1 MAAIISDQFRILN
14 AQSFMNTFTGIGSTN
29 YSYYTFIGVPNPF
42 DTMTGTGT
50 TDWNTNPPS
59 PQDMFKGLN
68 DAHDTMISLKKI
80 NTSDLTRVIRKIEWS
95 PGTTYEMYSHDYN
108 VFNPSPITSSNNLYD
123 ANYYVVNRDFRVY
136 ICLNN
141 GSNPENPLGSPSI
154 DEPVFTDLEPRAA
167 GTSGDGYI
175 WKYLYTINPR
185 DIIKFDSTEFIPVPE
200 NWGTGE
206 SVEIRNNAVDGKI
219 QVVIIE
225 NRGDGYEPIST
236 SIRNVPILGD
246 GVDGKATV
254 TIDSSGRVSDIAITN
269 GGNGYTYGS
278 IQFYPG
284 APGSSNG
291 VPIQGLNNVGVATTS
306 VAQFK
311 VIIPPPG
318 GHGFDV
324 YKELGAN
331 KVLIYSRYEVDPN
344 NPDTIVGNDFARVGV
359 IKNPTLYG
367 SKTQLL
373 TAAEY
378 SSLYAVKLISSTG
391 QSISNVDYTVDTL
404 ITQTIGIGSTA
415 IGIVASW
422 DNETGILKYYQPV
435 GLASTSVGFKLNKFT
450 SNIGVGG
457 TIVIEGASS
466 GSNLVID
473 TSFGTEAVPQNT
485 TVIGSGVNTRT
496 VRLGKNFIAGCATPE
511 NEKYS
516 GEIIYIDNRASIIRS
531 PNQKEDVK
539 IILEF

>member
-14 AQSFMNTFTGIGSTN
+14 AQTFMSTFTGIGSTN
-29 YSYYTFIGVPNPF
+29 YAYYTFIGVPNPY

-50 TDWNTNPPS
+50 TDWNDNPPS
-59 PQDMFKGLN
+59 PQDMLKALN

-80 NTSDLTRVIRKIEWS
+80 NPSDLRRVIRKLEWS
-95 PGTTYEMYSHDYN
+95 PGTTYEMYRHDYN
-108 VFNPSPITSSNNLYD
+108 VYNPSPITSSNNLYD
-123 ANYYVVNRDFRVY
+123 ANYYVVNQDFRVY

-141 GSNPENPLGSPSI
+141 GTNPENPSGSPSI
-154 DEPVFTDLEPRAA
+154 DEPLFTDLEPKPA

-175 WKYLYTINPR
+175 WKYLYTINPQ
-185 DIIKFDSTEFIPVPE
+185 DIIKFDSTEYIPVPE
-200 NWGTGE
+200 NWGTGNTE
-206 SVEIRNNAVDGKI
+206 EVKNNAVDGKI

-236 SIRNVPILGD
+236 SIKNVPILGD
-246 GVDGKATV
+246 GVNGKATV
-254 TIDSSGRVSDIAITN
+254 TIDSSGKVSDIAITN
-269 GGNGYTYGS
+269 GGSGYTYGN

-284 APGSSNG
+284 APGTSNG
-291 VPIQGLNNVGVATTS
+291 LPIDGLNNVGIATTS
-306 VAQFK
+306 VAQFS

-318 GHGFDV
+318 GHGADI

-331 KVLIYSRYEVDPN
+331 KVLIYSRYEVDEN
-344 NPDTIVGNDFARVGV
+344 NPDTIVGNDFARVGI

-373 TAAEY
+373 TAYEY
-378 SSLYAVKLISSTG
+378 SSLYAVKLVDPNGSSIAG
-391 QSISNVDYTVDTL
+391 VDYDVDS
-404 ITQTIGIGSTA
+404 IINQTIGIGSTA

-422 DNETGILKYYQPV
+422 DNTTGILKYYQPV
-435 GLASTSVGFKLNKFT
+435 GLASTSVGFKLNRFT
-450 SNIGVGG
+450 SSIGVGG
-457 TIVIEGASS
+457 TTTIQGASV

-473 TSFGTEAVPQNT
+473 TSFGTSAVPVNSM
-485 TVIGSGVNTRT
+485 VIGSGINTKT
-496 VRLGKNFIAGCATPE
+496 VKLGQNYIEGCTTPE

-516 GEIIYIDNRASIIRS
+516 GEVIYIDNRAAIIRS

>member
-29 YSYYTFIGVPNPF
+29 YSYYTYIGVPNPY

-50 TDWNTNPPS
+50 TDWNDNPPS
-59 PQDMFKGLN
+59 PQDMFKALN
-68 DAHDTMISLKKI
+68 AAHDTMISLKKI
-80 NTSDLTRVIRKIEWS
+80 NSTDLRRIVRKIEWS
-95 PGTTYEMYSHDYN
+95 PGTTYETYSHDYN
-108 VFNPSPITSSNNLYD
+108 VYNPSPVTNSNNLYD
-123 ANYYVVNRDFRVY
+123 ANYYVVNRDYRVY
-136 ICLNN
+136 ICLSN
-141 GSNPENPLGSPSI
+141 GTNPENPAGSPSI
-154 DEPVFTDLEPRAA
+154 DEPLFTDLEPRAA

-185 DIIKFDSTEFIPVPE
+185 DIIKFDATEFIPVPE
-200 NWGTGE
+200 NWGVGE
-206 SVEIRNNAVDGKI
+206 SEEIKNNAVNGKI

-246 GVDGKATV
+246 GVDAKATI
-254 TIDSSGRVSDIAITN
+254 TIDSSGKVSDVSITN
-269 GGNGYTYGS
+269 GGSGYTYGT

-291 VPIQGLNNVGVATTS
+291 APIQGLNNVGVATTS

-318 GHGFDV
+318 GHGYDI
-324 YKELGAN
+324 YRELGAN
-331 KVLIYSRYEVDPN
+331 KVLIYSRYEVDAN
-344 NPDTIVGNDFARVGV
+344 NPDTIVGNDFAQVGI
-359 IKNPTLYG
+359 IKNPTSYG

-373 TAAEY
+373 NVSEC
-378 SSLYAVKLISSTG
+378 SSLYALKVRNPTGSS
-391 QSISNVDYTVDTL
+391 IDNVSYSVDTV

-415 IGIVASW
+415 IGIVAFW
-422 DNETGILKYYQPV
+422 DNTTGVLKYYQPV
-435 GLASTSVGFKLNKFT
+435 GLASTSVGFKMHKFT
-450 SNIGVGG
+450 SEIGVGG
-457 TIVIEGASS
+457 TTVIEGASA
-466 GSNLVID
+466 GVNLSID
-473 TSFGTEAVPQNT
+473 TSFGTEAIPANS
-485 TVIGSGVNTRT
+485 TVIGSGVNTRS
-496 VRLGKNFIAGCATPE
+496 VRLGQNYIKGCATPE

-516 GEIIYIDNRASIIRS
+516 GEIIYIDNRAAIIRS
-531 PNQKEDVK
+531 ENQKEDVK

>member
-1 MAAIISDQFRILN
+1 
-14 AQSFMNTFTGIGSTN
+14 MNTFTGIGSTN
-29 YSYYTFIGVPNPF
+29 YSYYTFIGVPNPY
-42 DTMTGTGT
+42 DTATGTGT

-59 PQDMFKGLN
+59 PQDMFKAQN
-68 DAHDTMISLKKI
+68 DYHDTMISLKKI
-80 NTSDLTRVIRKIEWS
+80 NPSDLRRVIRKIEWS
-95 PGTTYEMYSHDYN
+95 PGTTYEMYRHDYN
-108 VFNPSPITSSNNLYD
+108 VYNPSPVTSSNNLYD
-123 ANYYVVNRDFRVY
+123 ANYYVVNQDYRVY
-136 ICLNN
+136 VCLNN
-141 GSNPENPLGSPSI
+141 GTNPENSFGSPSI
-154 DEPVFTDLEPRAA
+154 DEPLFTDLEPRAA
-167 GTSGDGYI
+167 GTSGDGYV

-206 SVEIRNNAVDGKI
+206 SEEIKNNSVNGKI

-246 GVDGKATV
+246 GIDGKATV
-254 TIDSSGRVSDIAITN
+254 TIDSSGKVSDIAITN
-269 GGNGYTYGS
+269 GGSGYSNGV

-284 APGSSNG
+284 APGASNG
-291 VPIQGLNNVGVATTS
+291 TPITGLNNVGVATTS
-306 VAQFK
+306 VASFK

-318 GHGFDV
+318 GHGYDV

-359 IKNPTLYG
+359 IKNPTIYG

-373 TAAEY
+373 TASEY
-378 SSLYAVKLISSTG
+378 SSLYAVKLVSATG
-391 QSISNVDYTVDTL
+391 ASISGVDYDVDTT
-404 ITQTIGIGSTA
+404 IKQTIGIGSTA

-422 DNETGILKYYQPV
+422 DNSTGVLKYYQPV
-435 GLASTSVGFKLNKFT
+435 GLASTSVGYKICKFT
-450 SNIGVGG
+450 SEIGVGG
-457 TIVIEGASS
+457 TTIIEGATV
-466 GSNLVID
+466 GTNLIID
-473 TSFGTEAVPQNT
+473 TTFGTIAVPVNS

-496 VRLGKNFIAGCATPE
+496 IKLGQNYITGCATPE

-516 GEIIYIDNRASIIRS
+516 GEVIYIDNRAAIIRS

>member
-1 MAAIISDQFRILN
+1 MS
-14 AQSFMNTFTGIGSTN
+14 TFTGIGSTN
-29 YSYYTFIGVPNPF
+29 YSYYTFIGVPNPY

-50 TDWNTNPPS
+50 TDWNDNPPS
-59 PQDMFKGLN
+59 PQDMFKALN

-80 NTSDLTRVIRKIEWS
+80 NPADLRRVVRKLDWS
-95 PGTTYEMYSHDYN
+95 PGTTFEMYREDYN
-108 VFNPSPITSSNNLYD
+108 VYNPSPITSSNNLYD
-123 ANYYVVNRDFRVY
+123 ANYYIVNSEYRVY

-141 GSNPENPLGSPSI
+141 GTNPENPLGSPSI
-154 DEPVFTDLEPRAA
+154 DEPLFTDLEPRAA

-175 WKYLYTINPR
+175 WKYLYTISPK
-185 DIIKFDSTEFIPVPE
+185 DIIKFDSTEYVPVPE
-200 NWGTGE
+200 NWGIGE
-206 SVEIRNNAVDGKI
+206 SEEIKNNAVDGKI
-219 QVVIIE
+219 QIVIIE

-236 SIRNVPILGD
+236 SIKNVPILGD
-246 GVDGKATV
+246 GTDGKATI
-254 TIDSSGRVSDIAITN
+254 TIDSSGKVSDIAVTN
-269 GGNGYTYGS
+269 GGRGYTYGN

-284 APGSSNG
+284 APGASNG

-311 VIIPPPG
+311 VVIPPTG
-318 GHGFDV
+318 GHGANI

-331 KVLIYSRYEVDPN
+331 KVLIYSRYEVDSN

-378 SSLYAVKLISSTG
+378 SSLYALKLKSSTG
-391 QSISNVDYTVDTL
+391 ASISGVEYDVDTV

-422 DNETGILKYYQPV
+422 DNTTGVLKYYQPV
-435 GLASTSVGFKLNKFT
+435 GLASTSVGFKLCKFT
-450 SNIGVGG
+450 SGIGAGG
-457 TIVIEGASS
+457 TTVVQGATA
-466 GSNLVID
+466 GGNLVID
-473 TSFGTEAVPQNT
+473 TSFGTLSSPANS
-485 TVIGSGVNTRT
+485 TVVGSGVNTRT
-496 VRLGKNFIAGCATPE
+496 VKLGQNYVEGCATPE

-516 GEIIYIDNRASIIRS
+516 GEVIYIDNRAAIIRS

>member
-14 AQSFMNTFTGIGSTN
+14 AETFMSTFTGIGSTN
-29 YSYYTFIGVPNPF
+29 YAYYTFIGVPNPY

-50 TDWNTNPPS
+50 TDWNDNPPS
-59 PQDMFKGLN
+59 PQDMLKALN

-80 NTSDLTRVIRKIEWS
+80 NPADLRRVVRKLSWS
-95 PGTTYEMYSHDYN
+95 PGTTFEMYREDYN
-108 VFNPSPITSSNNLYD
+108 VYNPSPITNSNNLYD
-123 ANYYVVNRDFRVY
+123 ANYYVVNSEFRVY

-141 GSNPENPLGSPSI
+141 GTNPENPLGSPSI
-154 DEPVFTDLEPRAA
+154 DEPLFTDLEPRAA

-175 WKYLYTINPR
+175 WKYLYTISPK
-185 DIIKFDSTEFIPVPE
+185 DIIKFDSTEYIPVPE

-206 SVEIRNNAVDGKI
+206 SEEIKNNAVDGKV
-219 QVVIIE
+219 QVIIIE
-225 NRGDGYEPIST
+225 NRGDGYQPIST
-236 SIRNVPILGD
+236 SIKNVPILGD
-246 GVDGKATV
+246 GRDGKATI
-254 TIDSSGRVSDIAITN
+254 TIDSSGKVSDIAITN
-269 GGNGYTYGS
+269 GGRGYTYGN

-291 VPIQGLNNVGVATTS
+291 APIQGLNSVGVATTS

-311 VIIPPPG
+311 VVIPPTG
-318 GHGFDV
+318 GHGANV

-331 KVLIYSRYEVDPN
+331 KVLIYSRYEVDVN

-367 SKTQLL
+367 STTQLL
-373 TAAEY
+373 TASEY
-378 SSLYAVKLISSTG
+378 SSLYALKLTSPTAS
-391 QSISNVDYTVDTL
+391 SISGVEYDVDSV

-422 DNETGILKYYQPV
+422 DNTSGVLKYYQPV
-435 GLASTSVGFKLNKFT
+435 GLASTSVGFKLCKFT
-450 SNIGVGG
+450 SEIGAGG
-457 TIVIEGASS
+457 TTVIQGATV
-466 GSNLVID
+466 GTNLVID
-473 TSFGTEAVPQNT
+473 TTFGTVASPANST
-485 TVIGSGVNTRT
+485 IIGSGVNTRT
-496 VRLGKNFIAGCATPE
+496 VKLGQNYIEGCATPE

-516 GEIIYIDNRASIIRS
+516 GEVIYIDNRAAIIRS